1 MNQTRTDVEEDSTS
15 GSGSDSTPRITAN
28 MLNFLEFL
36 NNTLAASGTCL
47 SFSTSYEKLKNTTI
61 DPSESSRQWMYQS
74 CQEFGYFQVASDDD
88 STRVRSKRIDLEYH
102 RNLCKALY
110 DVDVDIEPKKLHYM
124 QDDMIG
130 TNIIWT
136 NGDVDPWM
144 ELSITPVNGTTTQRR
159 NVEVKQDGRVDR
171 QHWKVLLIN
180 NGSHCSDLSTPD
192 DDTDSESLKNA
203 RNYMREE
210 INGLSSP
217 QRALTLITPTPS
229 SSSSPW
235 SSTALQLSSSLSA
248 LSSSSLPALKP
259 VPHATLTSLLT
270 IQIPCLTDQCKC

>member
-1 MNQTRTDVEEDSTS
+1 MNQTRTDVEEDSSS
-15 GSGSDSTPRITAN
+15 GSGTPTITAN
-28 MLNFLEFL
+28 MLNFMEFL
-36 NNTLAASGTCL
+36 NKTLEASGTCL

-102 RNLCKALY
+102 RNLCTALY
-110 DVDVDIEPKKLHYM
+110 NSTVAINVERKKLHYM

-144 ELSITPVNGTTTQRR
+144 ELSITPATTTSQRQ

-171 QHWKVLLIN
+171 QHWKILLIS
-180 NGSHCSDLSTPD
+180 NGSHCSDIGTPD

-203 RNYMREE
+203 RNEMRTE
-210 INGLSSP
+210 INYWVKFSTKGSDSYNTHTQLFLLSMVFYGL
-217 QRALTLITPTPS
+217 
-229 SSSSPW
+229 
-235 SSTALQLSSSLSA
+235 TAVFIIVGIIFIVIACIKSRTACNNNQPINNSDSMSYGSM
-248 LSSSSLPALKP
+248 
-259 VPHATLTSLLT
+259 
-270 IQIPCLTDQCKC
+270 